1 MPQAKKQ
8 VTNKVAKKKVEKAS
22 VKASAP
28 KSEEIVINLDTIL
41 IPGAIIL
48 AGVIIALSIFFTNK
62 EIVRQQQ
69 IRVLD
74 QMYLLQHHRRSFL
87 LLKQ

>member
-48 AGVIIALSIFFTNK
+48 AGVIIALSIFITNK
-62 EIVRQQQ
+62 GNSKTTTDT
-69 IRVLD
+69 VLD